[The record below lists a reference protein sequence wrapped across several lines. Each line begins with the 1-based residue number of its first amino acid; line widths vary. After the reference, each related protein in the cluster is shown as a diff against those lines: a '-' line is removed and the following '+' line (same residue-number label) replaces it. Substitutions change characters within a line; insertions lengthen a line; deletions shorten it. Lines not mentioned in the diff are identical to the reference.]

1 MDSIWGLRIHGNL
14 LVFSFPL
21 SAFFCKESIGQVPTM
36 FFIGDSEFIS
46 LLFTR
51 LRVETVF
58 FGRFFLMDLASGE
71 TFVLKH
77 DWTEAVGFE

>member
-1 MDSIWGLRIHGNL
+1 
-14 LVFSFPL
+14 
-21 SAFFCKESIGQVPTM
+21 M

-58 FGRFFLMDLASGE
+58 FGRFFLMALASGE